1 MVFYKSDLGVMYIS
15 NPLIH
20 HVNPSLRGQLLKL
33 KIHLANIFLSS
44 AFKHLSDETLEN
56 HFSVITARMMFKLI
70 FFAVLNFILNS
81 TVLGVYINI
90 DANEEQCFLERAT
103 AGTKM
108 NLMFEVVEGG
118 FLDIDVKIVGPDNKE
133 VYRGERES
141 SGKFAF
147 SAHIDGVYTYCFSN
161 RMSTLTPKVVLF
173 TMHLIEA
180 YKTTGTPETENANSP
195 KLDDM
200 VNELRS
206 ALLSVKQ
213 EQEYMQVR
221 QKIHRAINES
231 TNSRV
236 VMWAVFE
243 AFVLVAMTAGQI
255 FYLKRFFEIRRVV

>member
-1 MVFYKSDLGVMYIS
+1 
-15 NPLIH
+15 
-20 HVNPSLRGQLLKL
+20 
-33 KIHLANIFLSS
+33 
-44 AFKHLSDETLEN
+44 
-56 HFSVITARMMFKLI
+56 
-70 FFAVLNFILNS
+70 
-81 TVLGVYINI
+81 
-90 DANEEQCFLERAT
+90 
-103 AGTKM
+103 M

-141 SGKFAF
+141 SGN
-147 SAHIDGVYTYCFSN
+147 N

-255 FYLKRFFEIRRVV
+255 FYLKRFFEIRRKLFQN

>member
-1 MVFYKSDLGVMYIS
+1 MSKVSQHTKG
-15 NPLIH
+15 NH
-20 HVNPSLRGQLLKL
+20 ARKL
-33 KIHLANIFLSS
+33 
-44 AFKHLSDETLEN
+44 
-56 HFSVITARMMFKLI
+56 MMFKLI
-70 FFAVLNFILNS
+70 FFAVLNFILS
-81 TVLGVYINI
+81 SAVLGVYINI

-103 AGTKM
+103 TGTKM

-141 SGKFAF
+141 SGKFTF

-161 RMSTLTPKVVLF
+161 RMSTLTPKVVMF
-173 TMHLIEA
+173 SMNLIEA
-180 YKTTGTPETENANSP
+180 YKTSGTPETENADRY
-195 KLDDM
+195 KLEDM
-200 VNELRS
+200 VNELKS

-255 FYLKRFFEIRRVV
+255 FYLKRFFEIRRESTYIIINQ